1 MLPNS
6 FYQDLIKLIESVI
19 DIMESVRSQLN
30 DSLGTYLEMIK
41 SIKTGRNLNPDKIS
55 KKKKLVKN
63 KSELCIRMV

>member
-1 MLPNS
+1 MKQKKVIQVLPNS

-55 KKKKLVKN
+55 KKKKKIG
-63 KSELCIRMV
+63 KE